1 MELQMSR
8 PYVLLSCA
16 MSVDG
21 RIDDA
26 GPRRLVLSNEEDL
39 DRVDAERARSDAIL
53 VGAGTVRRDDPRLL
67 VRSTARREERARRGL
82 PPNPARVIVASRDLD
97 PAARVF
103 AGDDGVRLV
112 YCPTAAVERLAERL
126 GASASVVDAGDPLR
140 LDAVLDDLAGRG
152 VGRLMVEGGS
162 TIHTSFLAAGLAD
175 ELQLVVAPILV
186 GDARAPRFVRDV
198 DLPHDAGQRMVLA
211 EARRIGDVVLLR
223 YLLTTRARDH
233 ERLMAAIELSER
245 CPPSETAFS
254 VGAVI
259 VDAGGRVMAEG
270 HSREADPHVH
280 AEESALAKVAPGD
293 PRLASATIYSSL
305 EPCSRRRSRPHSCT
319 WQILAAG
326 IGRVVFAMREP
337 DLFVDC
343 RGAEELVAAGV
354 TVIEMPDLAGEV
366 RRVNRHLLSG

>member
-1 MELQMSR
+1 MDVQMSR

-26 GPRRLVLSNEEDL
+26 GPRRLVLSNDEDL
-39 DRVDAERARSDAIL
+39 DRVDAERAGSDAIL

-67 VRSTARREERARRGL
+67 VRSAARREERARRGL

-97 PAARVF
+97 PSARVF
-103 AGDDGVRLV
+103 AGEDGVRLV
-112 YCPTAAVERLAERL
+112 YCPTAAAERLAERL
-126 GASASVVDAGDPLR
+126 GASGSVVDAGDPLR
-140 LDAVLDDLAGRG
+140 FDAVLDDLAGRG

-162 TIHTSFLAAGLAD
+162 TIHTSFLTAGLAD
-175 ELQLVVAPILV
+175 ELQLVVAPIFV
-186 GDARAPRFVRDV
+186 GDARAPRFVQDA
-198 DLPHDAGQRMVLA
+198 DLPRDAGQRMVLA

-223 YLLTTRARDH
+223 YLLTVRARDR
-233 ERLMAAIELSER
+233 ERLRAAIELSER
-245 CPPSETAFS
+245 CPPSDTAFS

-270 HSREADPHVH
+270 HSREADPQVH
-280 AEESALAKVAPGD
+280 AEESALAKVAGD
-293 PRLASATIYSSL
+293 PRLASATIYTSL

-319 WQILAAG
+319 WHILAAG

-343 RGAEELVAAGV
+343 RGAEELAAAGV
-354 TVIEMPDLAGEV
+354 TVVEMHDLAGEV

>member
-1 MELQMSR
+1 MDVQMSR

-26 GPRRLVLSNEEDL
+26 GPRRLVLSNDEDL
-39 DRVDAERARSDAIL
+39 DRVDAERAGSDAIL

-67 VRSTARREERARRGL
+67 VRSAARREERARRGL

-97 PAARVF
+97 PSARVF
-103 AGDDGVRLV
+103 AGEDGVRLV
-112 YCPTAAVERLAERL
+112 YCPTAAAERLAERL
-126 GASASVVDAGDPLR
+126 GASGSVVDAGDPLR
-140 LDAVLDDLAGRG
+140 FDAVLDDLAGRG

-162 TIHTSFLAAGLAD
+162 TIHTSFLTAGLAD
-175 ELQLVVAPILV
+175 ELQLVVAPIFV
-186 GDARAPRFVRDV
+186 GDARAPRFVQDA
-198 DLPHDAGQRMVLA
+198 DLPRDAGQRMVLA

-223 YLLTTRARDH
+223 YLLTVRARDR
-233 ERLMAAIELSER
+233 ERLRAAIELSER
-245 CPPSETAFS
+245 CPPSDTAFS

-270 HSREADPHVH
+270 HSREADPQVH
-280 AEESALAKVAPGD
+280 AEESALAKVAGD
-293 PRLASATIYSSL
+293 PRLASATIYTSL

-319 WQILAAG
+319 WHILAAG

-343 RGAEELVAAGV
+343 RGAEELAAAGV
-354 TVIEMPDLAGEV
+354 TVVEMPDLASEV